1 MKKVYIIVISTIILI
16 LIICG
21 IEFLINNKNQEKQNV
36 TNANRNVVL
45 NENLIDTSSNDTL
58 NQGDI
63 STRSVDN
70 VTMSIKDGTLTKTS
84 ATVVI
89 VDKNDAKYNYS
100 SWFRIDK
107 KENEDWKEVKVINE
121 KYAFNDLAYI
131 PDGDG
136 RIDMSINWEN
146 LYGELEAGEYRLV
159 KEVYD
164 TGKKYI
170 YVEFTIE

>member
-36 TNANRNVVL
+36 TNANNNVFV
-45 NENLIDTSSNDTL
+45 NENSINNSSNYTV
-58 NQGDI
+58 NQGDVN
-63 STRSVDN
+63 TRSVDN
-70 VTMSIKDGTLTKTS
+70 VTMSIKEGTLTKTS

-89 VDKNDAKYNYS
+89 EDKNDEKYNYS

-107 KENEDWKEVKVINE
+107 KENQEWKEVKAINE
-121 KYAFNDLAYI
+121 EYAFTDLAYI
-131 PDGDG
+131 PDEDG
-136 RIDMSINWEN
+136 RIEMNTDWGN
-146 LYGELEAGEYRLV
+146 LYGELETGEYRLV

-164 TGKKYI
+164 NGKKYI
-170 YVEFTIE
+170 YAEFTIE